1 MQTLYDKYNS
11 SNNILLFNTHF
22 MDKLLDINNNKIY
35 TYDNVKRWTKQN
47 VFNFEKIFIPI
58 NINNCH
64 WVLIVILIK
73 HKRILYYDS
82 NINKEDRS
90 AYYLETTLSWLN
102 DENIKWNLNN
112 FKGSDWNI
120 QLPIMPQQNNG
131 YDCGVFLLAIS
142 EDVFKNN
149 NIATFE
155 QKDIPQIRLKIAI
168 SIIES

>member
-1 MQTLYDKYNS
+1 MINITVQTTYYYL
-11 SNNILLFNTHF
+11 ILTLWISYLILTII
-22 MDKLLDINNNKIY
+22 KDIHMIMLKGGPNKIFSIL
-35 TYDNVKRWTKQN
+35 KRFLFQY
-47 VFNFEKIFIPI
+47 
-58 NINNCH
+58 CH

-112 FKGSDWNI
+112 FRGSDWNI
-120 QLPIMPQQNNG
+120 QLPLMPQQNNG
-131 YDCGVFLLAIS
+131 YDCGVFLLAIA